1 MKDSLVVA
9 EDPSRETDVTVTP
22 GFNGPMPA
30 TSGWNRIDCCAC
42 GSHERQRREIPRAEA
57 RRKGRG
63 GLVRSVAIGSWIRLG
78 RQYPAS
84 SDRQDEGQQDISKLG
99 RSQLEP
105 VGRPSS
111 RHRAI
116 LPPCTSVGNVAA
128 MGIYAKRPARMIG
141 QLFGDGFVLLWTVG
155 WAIVGI
161 FVHRVIEVLATPA
174 RETARTATR
183 LAENFRE
190 AAAEAAKVPVAGEQ
204 MRRPLD
210 AAAVTLGNLITS
222 ANDQVAS
229 IERLALIV
237 GWLVFLIPVT
247 IVVAFWLPR
256 RIRFYRQAR
265 ASQVFLDALPD
276 LDLFALRAMAAQPL
290 YVLAEISD
298 DPVKAWRSGDQAVIN
313 QLAELEL
320 RRNGLQLPDT
330 LRAVSSEASI
340 G

>member
-1 MKDSLVVA
+1 
-9 EDPSRETDVTVTP
+9 
-22 GFNGPMPA
+22 
-30 TSGWNRIDCCAC
+30 
-42 GSHERQRREIPRAEA
+42 
-57 RRKGRG
+57 
-63 GLVRSVAIGSWIRLG
+63 
-78 RQYPAS
+78 
-84 SDRQDEGQQDISKLG
+84 
-99 RSQLEP
+99 
-105 VGRPSS
+105 
-111 RHRAI
+111 
-116 LPPCTSVGNVAA
+116 

-161 FVHRVIEVLATPA
+161 FVHRVIDVLATPA
-174 RETARTATR
+174 RETARTATQ

-204 MRRPLD
+204 LRRPLD

-222 ANDQVAS
+222 ANDQVTS

-298 DPVKAWRSGDQAVIN
+298 DPVKAWRSGDRAVIN

-320 RRNGLQLPDT
+320 RRNGLRLPDT